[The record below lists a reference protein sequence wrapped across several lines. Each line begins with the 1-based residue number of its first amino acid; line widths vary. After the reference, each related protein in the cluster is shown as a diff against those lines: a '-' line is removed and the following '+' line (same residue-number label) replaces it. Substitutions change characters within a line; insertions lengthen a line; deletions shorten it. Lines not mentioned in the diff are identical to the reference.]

1 MELFKPTMYQKS
13 IFDIPYEKLKQE
25 GIHCL
30 VFDLDN
36 TIATVY
42 DETCPEKTKEL
53 IMELKKDFIVA
64 LNSNNNKK
72 RLKPYLEE
80 LQIEGVYWGLKP
92 SVRGL
97 WHIQRKYHLKKN
109 EICMI
114 GDQLVTD
121 VLSGNRFHVKTILVD
136 PLGKQ
141 DLKVTGLNR
150 KIENRLIQ
158 KGLLERGKYYE

>member
-1 MELFKPTMYQKS
+1 MELFKPTMYQRS
-13 IFDIPYEKLKQE
+13 VFDIPYDKLKQE
-25 GIHCL
+25 GIRCL

-36 TIATVY
+36 TIATIS
-42 DETCPEKTKEL
+42 DITCPENSKEL
-53 IMELKKDFIVA
+53 ILKLKKDFIVVM
-64 LNSNNNKK
+64 NSNNNKK

-80 LQIEGVYWGLKP
+80 LQIEGIYWGLKP
-92 SVRGL
+92 SIRGL
-97 WHIQRKYHLKKN
+97 WKIQRKYHLKKT

-121 VLSGNRFHVKTILVD
+121 ILSGNRFHVKTILVD
-136 PLGKQ
+136 PLGQQ

-150 KIENRLIQ
+150 KIENKLIE